1 MPTGLLYLCVV
12 LIWGSS
18 WIGIEYQAGP
28 VPALLSIGYRFLLA
42 SGMLLAFCCVTRRSL
57 RFSRG
62 DHGWMVLQGL
72 TLFCL
77 NYLMLYWSARDLT
90 SGLLAI
96 VFSTMSMMNLV
107 NGAIFMGQKIDGRV
121 ALAAIIGLG
130 GLCCVFWPEV
140 SGADANGG
148 TLTGLGLS
156 LIGTYFASLG
166 NLVSVKLRARAV
178 PVVEGNAVSMGYGA
192 AAAILVSLLSGSG
205 FVFDSRPSYL
215 LSLFLLALFA
225 SVIAFNFYLTLV
237 QRIGAGRAAYSAVLF
252 PLVALTIST
261 VVEGYHWT
269 GLAVLGIVLV
279 LCGNIL
285 LLRRGTA
292 RAKA

>member
-28 VPALLSIGYRFLLA
+28 VPALISIGYRFLLA
-42 SGMLLAFCCVTRRSL
+42 SAMLLAFCLVTRRSL
-57 RFSRG
+57 RFARG

-72 TLFCL
+72 SLFCL
-77 NYLMLYWSARDLT
+77 NYLMFYWSAQDLT

-96 VFSTMSMMNLV
+96 VFSTMSMMNLI
-107 NGAIFMGQKIDGRV
+107 NGAIFMRQRIDARV
-121 ALAAIIGLG
+121 ALAALIGLG

-140 SGADANGG
+140 SGADVSGR

-156 LIGTYFASLG
+156 LVGTYLASLG
-166 NLVSVKLRARAV
+166 NLVSVKLRARSV
-178 PVVEGNAVSMGYGA
+178 PVVEGNAISMGYGA
-192 AAAILVSLLSGSG
+192 IAAIVVSLLSGGS
-205 FVFDSRPSYL
+205 FVFDGRPSYL
-215 LSLFLLALFA
+215 LSLILLAFFA

-261 VVEGYHWT
+261 LVEGYHWT

-279 LCGNIL
+279 LCGNVI

>member
-42 SGMLLAFCCVTRRSL
+42 SAMLVAFCLVTRRSL

-62 DHGWMVLQGL
+62 DHAWMVLQGL
-72 TLFCL
+72 SLFCL
-77 NYLMLYWSARDLT
+77 NYLMFYWSAQDLT

-96 VFSTMSMMNLV
+96 IFSTMSMMNLV
-107 NGAIFMGQKIDGRV
+107 NGAIFMRQKIDARV
-121 ALAAIIGLG
+121 ALAAVIGLG

-140 SGADANGG
+140 SGADADSK
-148 TLTGLGLS
+148 TLTGIGLS
-156 LIGTYFASLG
+156 LIGTYLASLG
-166 NLVSVKLRARAV
+166 NLVSVKLRARTI
-178 PVVEGNAVSMGYGA
+178 PVVEGNAISMGYGA
-192 AAAILVSLLSGSG
+192 IAAIVVSLLSGSS
-205 FVFDSRPSYL
+205 FVFDGRPSYL
-215 LSLFLLALFA
+215 LSLILLALFA

-261 VVEGYHWT
+261 LVEGYHWT

-279 LCGNIL
+279 LCGNVIV
-285 LLRRGTA
+285 LRRGAT
-292 RAKA
+292 RAKT